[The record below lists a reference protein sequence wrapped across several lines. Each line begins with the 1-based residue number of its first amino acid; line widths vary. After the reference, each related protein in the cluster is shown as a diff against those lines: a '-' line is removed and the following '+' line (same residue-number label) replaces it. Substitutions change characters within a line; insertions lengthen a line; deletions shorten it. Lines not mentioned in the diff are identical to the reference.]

1 MSKTFTVAEAQ
12 VLLPVLE
19 ALLRRA
25 QEMATRADELEGEM
39 QALNHRIFLSGGMHV
54 DLVAAARRRGERDK
68 AAQAAKDTLAE
79 IDAIGVKVQDLAE
92 GLLDFPCQL
101 SGETVMLCWKMGEPM
116 ITHWHGPEEEYSARK
131 PLDARFDKSER
142 ERPN

>member
-1 MSKTFTVAEAQ
+1 MFTITEAQ

-19 ALLRRA
+19 SLLRRA
-25 QEMATRADELEGEM
+25 QAMATRADELEEEM

-79 IDAIGVKVQDLAE
+79 IDAIGVKVQDLGE

-101 SGETVMLCWKMGEPM
+101 GGETVMLCWKMGEPM
-116 ITHWHGPEEEYSARK
+116 ITHWHGVEEEYSARK